1 MTLVIIGAGHPILM
15 NPSFFRL
22 LLCAAV
28 SVLAVAPAHADTTVH
43 SIDQV
48 RGAIKNPDARA
59 AFDREMSGAALPDGF
74 GVRLPPGFSKSL
86 LAAQLAPGSDPAR
99 VVLAGAKPWPQRPGW
114 YVAVVCLAAA
124 PVAQDLK
131 NPASSCD
138 GFGDSQDK
146 QIWFGVF
153 ERSGEAT
160 PRLIAM
166 SAEAVAVATDCGAT
180 NIDTP
185 QAIGSDDGKGPA
197 TGLPDN
203 WQRFDLAPYQL
214 RDGDYAF
221 GVRAGWFEGYAGGGA
236 SFEALY
242 LFHIDGKALRVVF
255 AQPML
260 FDKMIAGDWHKDGT
274 RSHDVS
280 YGSNAL
286 SVLPAMHSGFHD
298 LQLREQHGKWRQTL
312 RWSDETKSYQVQ

>member
-1 MTLVIIGAGHPILM
+1 MLP
-15 NPSFFRL
+15 
-22 LLCAAV
+22 AAY
-28 SVLAVAPAHADTTVH
+28 ANADTTVR

-59 AFDREMSGAALPDGF
+59 AFDREMSGAPLPDGF
-74 GVRLPPGFSKSL
+74 GVRLPPGFSKDF
-86 LAAQLAPGSDPAR
+86 LAAQLAPAGDPAR
-99 VVLAGAKPWPQRPGW
+99 VILAGAKPWPQRPGW

-124 PVAQDLK
+124 PAQAGQDLK
-131 NPASSCD
+131 NQVSTCD
-138 GFGDSQDK
+138 GVSDSQDN

-153 ERSGEAT
+153 ERSGDGA
-160 PRLIAM
+160 PRLIART
-166 SAEAVAVATDCGAT
+166 EQAVAVATDWSAT

-185 QAIGSDDGKGPA
+185 QAIGADDGKGPA

-242 LFHIDGKALRVVF
+242 LFHIDGNALRVVF

-280 YGSNAL
+280 SGSNAL
-286 SVLPAMHSGFHD
+286 SVLPGMHDGFHD

-312 RWSDETKSYQVQ
+312 RWSDKTRDYQVQ